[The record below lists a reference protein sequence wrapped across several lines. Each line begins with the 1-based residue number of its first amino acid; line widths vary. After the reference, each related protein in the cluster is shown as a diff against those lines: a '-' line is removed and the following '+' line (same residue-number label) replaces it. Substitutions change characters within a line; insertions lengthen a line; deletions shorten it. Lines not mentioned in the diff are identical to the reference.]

1 MWSWIVEHQ
10 RLPMLVCLA
19 AFIVTFVA
27 TRVITRLIR
36 SGRGPFKNNVSESGL
51 HVHHAIPGLMLLI
64 AGAVAG
70 IAVDLDSPWAVAAGL
85 MIGIGTSL
93 VLDEFA
99 LILHLDDVY
108 WKQEGRISVEMVM
121 LAVCCLGLILFG
133 FNPFAFATNEDQT
146 VAVLTTVGVIVVN
159 LCCVVVCGFKGKF
172 PMALLGAFVPV
183 VAQVGAIR
191 LARPRSRWAKRRY
204 SSRKLEKAAARA
216 ARFDAMWEP
225 KLLWIGNFVAGPPS
239 TTEAV
244 PAETVTP
251 PASAPL
257 P

>member
-36 SGRGPFKNNVSESGL
+36 SGRGPFKNNVSASGL
-51 HVHHAIPGLMLLI
+51 HVHHAIPGLILLI
-64 AGAVAG
+64 AGAFTG
-70 IAVDLDSPWAVAAGL
+70 IAVDLKSPWAVAAGL

-108 WKQEGRISVEMVM
+108 WKREGQISVEMVM

-133 FNPFAFATNEDQT
+133 ANPFAFAENEDQS
-146 VAVLTTVGVIVVN
+146 VALLTTLVVIVFN
-159 LCCVVVCGFKGKF
+159 LCCVAVCCFKGKF
-172 PMALLGAFVPV
+172 PMALLGALVPV
-183 VAQVGAIR
+183 VAPVGAIR
-191 LARPRSRWAKRRY
+191 LARPQSRWAKRWY
-204 SSRKLEKAAARA
+204 SPRKLEKATTRA
-216 ARFDAMWEP
+216 ARFDARWEP
-225 KLLWIGNFVAGPPS
+225 KLLWIGNFVAGRPS

-244 PAETVTP
+244 PTETVTP